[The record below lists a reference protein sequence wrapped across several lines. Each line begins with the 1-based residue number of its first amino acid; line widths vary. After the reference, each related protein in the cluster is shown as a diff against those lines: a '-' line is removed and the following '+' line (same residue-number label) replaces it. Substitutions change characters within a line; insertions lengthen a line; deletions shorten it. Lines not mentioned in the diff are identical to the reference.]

1 MKVLVV
7 GGGGREHSLAW
18 KISQSSLVDKIY
30 AAPGNGGIEEIAECV
45 DIGATDIDRITKFA
59 TNVDLVVVGP
69 EAPLADGIANY
80 LPKGKVF
87 GPTKEAATIEA
98 DKSFAKNLMR
108 KMGVPTADFKIFNN
122 KDDAISFLET
132 AKYPIVIKAS
142 GLAAGK
148 GAFVVKDK
156 REAFSVIEKVMVE
169 RTLGDAGNKVVIEE
183 YLEGE
188 EASLLAFTDGKD
200 FIPLV
205 PSQDHKRLESGD
217 KGPNTGGMG
226 AYAPVP
232 FINEDE
238 VGRII
243 EQIFEP
249 VVYGL
254 KNEGTIYKGVLYA
267 GLIFTEE
274 GLKVLEFN
282 CRFGDPENQAIMPLL
297 ESDLMEPI
305 LATIDESLKQISL
318 KWYQGYATCVVIASG
333 GYPGKYEKGKEIKGL
348 ENVRDVT
355 VFHAGTKK
363 EGNKFF
369 TNGGRVLGVTG
380 RGTSLRASIENT
392 YKEITKIHFDNMYYR
407 DDIGRRH
414 ATD

>member
-1 MKVLVV
+1 VKVLVL
-7 GGGGREHSLAW
+7 GGGGREHSLIW
-18 KISQSSLVDKIY
+18 KLSQSSLVDKIY

-80 LPKGKVF
+80 LPNRKVF

-98 DKSFAKNLMR
+98 DKSFAKNLMK

-122 KDDAISFLET
+122 KDGTISFLET

-156 REAFSVIEKVMVE
+156 KEAFSVIEKVMVE

-232 FINEDE
+232 FINEDG

-318 KWYQGYATCVVIASG
+318 KWYQGYVTCVVIASG

-380 RGTSLRASIENT
+380 RGNTLSDSIETT
-392 YKEITKIHFDNMYYR
+392 YKDLTKIHFDNMYYR

>member
-1 MKVLVV
+1 MKLLVV

-18 KISQSSLVDKIY
+18 KLSQSSLVDKIY
-30 AAPGNGGIEEIAECV
+30 AAPGNGGIEEIAEC
-45 DIGATDIDRITKFA
+45 INIEATDIDKITKFA
-59 TNVDLVVVGP
+59 KNVDLVVVGP
-69 EAPLADGIANY
+69 EAPLAEGIANY

-98 DKSFAKNLMR
+98 DKSFAKKLMK
-108 KMGVPTADFKIFNN
+108 KMNIPTADFKVFNN
-122 KDDAISFLET
+122 NEDAILFLKT
-132 AKYPIVIKAS
+132 SKYPIVIKAS

-148 GAFVVKDK
+148 GSFVVKDK
-156 REAFSVIEKVMVE
+156 EEGLSVIEKVMEE
-169 RTLGDAGNKVVIEE
+169 RILGDAGDKVVIEE

-200 FIPLV
+200 FVPMI

-232 FINEDE
+232 FIKEDD

-243 EQIFEP
+243 ERIFEP
-249 VVYGL
+249 IVYGL
-254 KNEGTIYKGVLYA
+254 RNEGAIYKGVLYA

-274 GLKVLEFN
+274 GPKVLEFN

-297 ESDLMEPI
+297 KSDLMEPI

-318 KWYQGYATCVVIASG
+318 EWYQGYATCVVIASG
-333 GYPGKYEKGKEIKGL
+333 GYPGKYEKGKEIIGL
-348 ENVRDVT
+348 ENVKDAI

-380 RGTSLRASIENT
+380 TGASLSESIEKT
-392 YKEITKIHFDNMYYR
+392 YKEIVKIHFDNMYYR

>member
-18 KISQSSLVDKIY
+18 KLSQSSLVDKIY
-30 AAPGNGGIEEIAECV
+30 AAPGNGGIEEIAECI
-45 DIGATDIDRITKFA
+45 DMKATDIDKITKFA
-59 TNVDLVVVGP
+59 KNVDLVVVGP
-69 EAPLADGIANY
+69 EAPLAEGIANC

-87 GPTKEAATIEA
+87 GPTREAATIEA
-98 DKSFAKNLMR
+98 DKSFAKNLMK
-108 KMGVPTADFKIFNN
+108 KMDIPTADFKIFNN
-122 KDDAISFLET
+122 KEDAILFLET
-132 AKYPIVIKAS
+132 SKYPIVIKAS

-148 GAFVVKDK
+148 GCFVVKDK
-156 REAFSVIEKVMVE
+156 EEGFSVIEKVMEE
-169 RTLGDAGNKVVIEE
+169 RILGDAGNKVVIEE

-200 FIPLV
+200 FVPMI

-217 KGPNTGGMG
+217 QGPNTGGMG
-226 AYAPVP
+226 AYAPIP
-232 FINEDE
+232 FISEDD
-238 VGRII
+238 VGKMI
-243 EQIFEP
+243 ERIFEP
-249 VVYGL
+249 IVHGL

-274 GLKVLEFN
+274 GPKVLEFN

-318 KWYQGYATCVVIASG
+318 KWNQGYATCVVIASG

-348 ENVRDVT
+348 ENVKDVI

-363 EGNKFF
+363 EDNKFF

-380 RGTSLRASIENT
+380 RGTSLSNSIEKT
-392 YKEITKIHFDNMYYR
+392 YKEIAKIHFDNMYYR
-407 DDIGRRH
+407 DDIGRKH